1 MIINQELNRD
11 FGIMDKITVRLE
23 NDITLLSKQV
33 QIKEL
38 KKGKYQPVDLNSY
51 IQYLCYYIKLID
63 GPFFRKIRSNTAPI
77 LSRKL
82 VDSQLLKLLANEIVQ
97 NKNIAEKSEQ
107 PNYYCN
113 QMVFLYFLILVGD
126 ICRECPNLIDRL
138 IEENVIESIFIRLSH
153 NIPNDQESI
162 PMVVYFLN
170 MACLIQKGHQLE
182 QKYKIIDKLFNL
194 FMDKDYVDTFF

>member
-1 MIINQELNRD
+1 
-11 FGIMDKITVRLE
+11 V
-23 NDITLLSKQV
+23 
-33 QIKEL
+33 EL
-38 KKGKYQPVDLNSY
+38 KSY

-82 VDSQLLKLLANEIVQ
+82 VDSELLKLLANEVVQ
-97 NKNIAEKSEQ
+97 NMNIDEKRDQ
-107 PNYYCN
+107 QQNYYCN
-113 QMVFLYFLILVGD
+113 QMVFLYFMILVGD

-138 IEENVIESIFIRLSH
+138 IEENVIESIFIRLSN

-170 MACLIQKGHQLE
+170 MACLI
-182 QKYKIIDKLFNL
+182 
-194 FMDKDYVDTFF
+194 